1 MDTGVTIELLNHASI
16 ILRHGAI
23 SLLCD
28 PWFDG
33 TCFSGGWGLRYVN
46 PYALE
51 KTSECT
57 HLWISHFHN
66 DHLHMP
72 TLQQVAQRVPQ
83 IQALANV
90 SMNADM
96 RGPLQRAGFTTL
108 HPLYERRPVS
118 LSDSCEVTRYP
129 TTGIDNMLVV
139 RIGGLTILNLND
151 CNLPARALRCLTRK
165 IGHID
170 ILLANYNHA
179 GKLLEYPSHEQIK
192 ETFKKHFQ
200 VVVAAVNPTWVIP
213 FASLHYYRSHA
224 SAHQN
229 GSFLRVEELTGASSN
244 LIPLA
249 PGDRAVFGPGRD
261 RATIER
267 LTPAIPCAP
276 PEHKRHEQSIPW
288 QQLVVAAEAYRSR
301 LRQGFLGLVHWIS
314 PFNIRVKDLERV
326 LVLDIAK
333 GISEWVA
340 SNGPIH
346 IEAHSEAL
354 FDWLGKPFGAD
365 AFWVGADFAIL
376 ANDTTGLH
384 RMMLAGLILE
394 NRLALN
400 DLIQMLVTPRGWGF
414 LLHRRE
420 EILAILLD
428 RRFGAGDS
436 RRRL

>member
-1 MDTGVTIELLNHASI
+1 MDRGVTIELLNHASI

-33 TCFSGGWGLRYVN
+33 TCFRGGWGLRYIN
-46 PYALE
+46 PTALE
-51 KTSECT
+51 KTSDCT

-72 TLQQVAQRVPQ
+72 TLQQVAQRVSQ
-83 IQALANV
+83 IHALANV
-90 SMNADM
+90 SVNSDM

-108 HPLYERRPVS
+108 HPLYERYPVS
-118 LSDSCEVTRYP
+118 LSDGCEVTRYP

-151 CNLPARALRCLTRK
+151 CNLPARALRHLIRK

-179 GKLLEYPSHEQIK
+179 GKLIEYPSHEQIK
-192 ETFKKHFQ
+192 ETFKTHFQ

-229 GSFLRVEELTGASSN
+229 GSFLRAEELTGVSSN
-244 LIPLA
+244 LIALA
-249 PGDRAVFGPGRD
+249 PGDRAIFEPGREPV
-261 RATIER
+261 IER
-267 LTPAIPCAP
+267 LTPAIRCTV
-276 PEHKRHEQSIPW
+276 PERKRHEQSIPW
-288 QQLVVAAEAYRSR
+288 QQLVVAAEAYRTR
-301 LRQGFLGLVHWIS
+301 LRHAFLGLVHWIS
-314 PFNIRVKDLERV
+314 PLAIRVKDLERV
-326 LVLDIAK
+326 LVVDVAK
-333 GISEWVA
+333 GISEQVA
-340 SNGPIH
+340 GNGSIH

-365 AFWVGADFAIL
+365 AFWVGADFGIL
-376 ANDTTGLH
+376 ARDTTPVH
-384 RMMLAGLILE
+384 RMMLAGLLLE
-394 NRLALN
+394 NRLALK
-400 DLIQMLVTPRGWGF
+400 DLIRMLVMPRGWSF

-420 EILAILLD
+420 EILAILLG